1 MNSIEFYSK
10 LQQYKDKNTLS
21 HAGIPASYK
30 KLATGLNNMKN
41 YGYYNKI
48 DNFYGP
54 GKSRYFYSKDEW
66 DAYQREKNRIYDK
79 AKADAKARNEAAE
92 AARPK
97 SNVEQAQYARQQA
110 EKKGQRETQ
119 RQQEKGIT
127 KRTINSSKVV
137 DDILDTISV
146 YSHNNE
152 IKHKVDKLREK
163 YDIYA
168 LGYGDGPTGY
178 HQDEEYRKL
187 MDPYVKGDKNILP
200 EDNINSDNDFNRMR
214 QIEHEYSQ
222 KYYKDLMNDVKDI
235 VRSDPKNAEWIMYQL
250 MSRSSVKNAMNN
262 NNEVYD
268 VITKA
273 LRDLNMDNAE
283 TWDNSKNIKSK
294 FSEQS
299 WDKIESETAK
309 LNKKSK

>member
-1 MNSIEFYSK
+1 MNSWQFYSNVDK
-10 LQQYKDKNTLS
+10 YKAKSIS
-21 HAGIPASYK
+21 HAGLKSVNN
-30 KLATGLNNMKN
+30 LVTGLKNIKN

-97 SNVEQAQYARQQA
+97 TNVEQAQYARQQA
-110 EKKGQRETQ
+110 EKKGQREIQ

-137 DDILDTISV
+137 DDILDTISI

-163 YDIYA
+163 YNIYA

-178 HQDEEYRKL
+178 HQDKEYRKL
-187 MDPYVKGDKNILP
+187 MDPYIKGKKTVDRS
-200 EDNINSDNDFNRMR
+200 ENINADNDFNRMD

-222 KYYKDLMNDVKDI
+222 KYYKDLMNEVKDI
-235 VRSDPKNAEWIMYQL
+235 VHSDPKNAEWIMYQL
-250 MSRSSVKNAMNN
+250 MDHPSVKNAMNN
-262 NNEVYD
+262 SNEVYD
-268 VITKA
+268 EITKA
-273 LRDLNMDNAE
+273 LKELNVSTAGFKPIE
-283 TWDNSKNIKSK
+283 VKEIEVKPITVKKIK
-294 FSEQS
+294 
-299 WDKIESETAK
+299 
-309 LNKKSK
+309 

>member
-1 MNSIEFYSK
+1 MNSFEFYSK
-10 LQQYKDKNTLS
+10 LQQYKDKSTLS

-66 DAYQREKNRIYDK
+66 DAYQREKNRMYDK

-92 AARPK
+92 ATRLK

-127 KRTINSSKVV
+127 KRMINSSKVV
-137 DDILDTISV
+137 DDILDTISI

-163 YDIYA
+163 YNIYA

-187 MDPYVKGDKNILP
+187 MDPYIKGKKTVDRS
-200 EDNINSDNDFNRMR
+200 ENINSDNDFNRMR

-222 KYYKDLMNDVKDI
+222 KYYKNLMNDVKDI
-235 VRSDPKNAEWIMYQL
+235 VHSDPKNAEWIMYQL

-262 NNEVYD
+262 SNEVYD
-268 VITKA
+268 EITKA
-273 LRDLNMDNAE
+273 LKELNVSTAGFKPIE
-283 TWDNSKNIKSK
+283 VKEIEVKPIEVKKIK
-294 FSEQS
+294 
-299 WDKIESETAK
+299 
-309 LNKKSK
+309 

>member
-1 MNSIEFYSK
+1 MDRFSFYRNIDR
-10 LQQYKDKNTLS
+10 YKSCHNDSLE

-54 GKSRYFYSKDEW
+54 GKSRYFYSKEEW
-66 DAYQREKNRIYDK
+66 DAYQREKGKMLDK
-79 AKADAKARNEAAE
+79 AKADVKARNESIE
-92 AARPK
+92 ASRPK

-110 EKKGQRETQ
+110 EKKGQKAIQRE
-119 RQQEKGIT
+119 QQDAID
-127 KRTINSSKVV
+127 KRTNNSVKVV

-146 YSHNNE
+146 YSHNKETKNKIDE
-152 IKHKVDKLREK
+152 LRKK
-163 YDIYA
+163 YDLKA
-168 LGYGDGPTGY
+168 AGYGDGPYKY

-187 MDPYVKGDKNILP
+187 MNPYVKGDKNILSS
-200 EDNINSDNDFNRMR
+200 ENINSDNDFNRMK

-235 VRSDPKNAEWIMYQL
+235 VHSDPKDSEWLMWEL

-262 NNEVYD
+262 SNEVYD
-268 VITKA
+268 EIIKA
-273 LRDLNMDNAE
+273 LKELNISTAGFKPVE
-283 TWDNSKNIKSK
+283 VKEIEVKPITVKKIK
-294 FSEQS
+294 
-299 WDKIESETAK
+299 
-309 LNKKSK
+309 

>member
-1 MNSIEFYSK
+1 MNSFEFYSK
-10 LQQYKDKNTLS
+10 LQQYKDKSTLS
-21 HAGIPASYK
+21 HASIPASYK
-30 KLATGLNNMKN
+30 KLATGLNSMKN

-54 GKSRYFYSKDEW
+54 GKSRYFYSKEEW
-66 DAYQREKNRIYDK
+66 DAYQREKNKAYDK
-79 AKADAKARNEAAE
+79 AKADVKARNEATE

-97 SNVEQAQYARQQA
+97 SNVEQAQYARQQE
-110 EKKGQRETQ
+110 EKKGQREIQ
-119 RQQEKGIT
+119 RQQEKDIT

-137 DDILDTISV
+137 DDILDTISI

-163 YDIYA
+163 YNIYA

-187 MDPYVKGDKNILP
+187 MDPYVKGTKNILSS
-200 EDNINSDNDFNRMR
+200 ENINSDNDFNRMR

-235 VRSDPKNAEWIMYQL
+235 VRSDPKNAEWIMHQI
-250 MSRSSVKNAMNN
+250 MDRSSVKNAMNN
-262 NNEVYD
+262 NNEVYN

-283 TWDNSKNIKSK
+283 TWDNSKNIETWDNSK
-294 FSEQS
+294 NIKT
-299 WDKIESETAK
+299 WK
-309 LNKKSK
+309 